1 MSQEYQIKLTGQL
14 QAGRAP
20 DQALQLLNDL
30 FQIPV
35 EEGQSLLQGRPTTL
49 PRKFDQTTA
58 EQICHRF
65 RNVGVE
71 CLVEQEALD
80 DLDYRLELIQEGPD
94 AEPFSEPAPAEADL
108 SGKLHELTQQLAETE
123 KDLSDSTFVLELI
136 PLEEELDKPL
146 PKVGHI
152 HVPTLSPSLK
162 QAAAQDQASSAAPGE
177 GADPNAPEAATG
189 TGEAAKAGEGEG
201 SGEEEIAIG
210 QATAAGSAGV
220 GGLLPQA
227 SIQPSFKRPDEIL
240 AAKPKSKVPL
250 IASAAI
256 LLLLVA
262 AGGYWK
268 FFMNPPEAAPEAPVI
283 AQADKEPV
291 QIDTSQFT
299 AYEIEET
306 KAKLQNLA
314 KTLRTW
320 QTNFN
325 ANKSL
330 PEQESLMLQIN
341 KELGLTEADW
351 RDTWGH
357 PITLQSRFKDYIL
370 VSPGLDGK
378 IDTQDDIDLIL
389 ELQ

>member
-35 EEGQSLLQGRPTTL
+35 EEGQTLLLGKPTTL
-49 PRKFDQTTA
+49 PRKFDQITA

-71 CLVEQEALD
+71 CSAEQEALE
-80 DLDYRLELIQEGPD
+80 DLEYTLELIQEGPEV
-94 AEPFSEPAPAEADL
+94 EPFSEPEEDL
-108 SGKLHELTQQLAETE
+108 GDKLQELTQQLAETE

-136 PLEEELDKPL
+136 PLEEELEKPL

-162 QAAAQDQASSAAPGE
+162 QAAVKDQAPGASPGE
-177 GADPNAPEAATG
+177 DADPNAPETAAAEA
-189 TGEAAKAGEGEG
+189 GEAGETSGAEG
-201 SGEEEIAIG
+201 ANEEEIAIG
-210 QATAAGSAGV
+210 QATAGGSAGI
-220 GGLLPQA
+220 GGMLPQA
-227 SIQPSFKRPDEIL
+227 SVQPSFKRPDEIL
-240 AAKPKSKVPL
+240 AAKPKSKIPL
-250 IASAAI
+250 IAALT
-256 LLLLVA
+256 LLLLLGGGA
-262 AGGYWK
+262 GYWK
-268 FFMNPPEAAPEAPVI
+268 FFMSPSVATAEAPAI
-283 AQADKEPV
+283 AKVNQEPV

-299 AYEIEET
+299 AYEIAET
-306 KAKLQNLA
+306 KARLENLA
-314 KTLRTW
+314 KTLHNW

-330 PEQESLMLQIN
+330 PEQDALMIQLE
-341 KELGLTEADW
+341 KELGLRKTDW
-351 RDTWGH
+351 QDAWGH
-357 PITLQSRFKDYIL
+357 SIKLQNRFKDYIL

-389 ELQ
+389 ELP